1 MAKIKQSAEQLAQAA
16 NRLRTRLRGGWWLWL
31 GWRWLGV
38 PILTASLLPT
48 KPSLLGG
55 VIWQGLWLLP
65 ALLVS
70 PWVLTGRQPYALTMI
85 GMLLLVYWGGSGMV
99 ALQYGLTQ
107 VWTLL
112 AVWLVDFVLLGCLNY
127 WLFMLLKKLPKMNA

>member
-1 MAKIKQSAEQLAQAA
+1 MAKMKQSAEHLAQAA

-38 PILTASLLPT
+38 PILTAYLLTT
-48 KPSLLGG
+48 KPSVFGG
-55 VIWQGLWLLP
+55 IVWQGLWLLP
-65 ALLVS
+65 TLLAS
-70 PWVLTGRQPYALTMI
+70 PWIIRGRQPYALTMI

-112 AVWLVDFVLLGCLNY
+112 AVWLVDFVLLGLINY
-127 WLFMLLKKLPKMNA
+127 WLFMLLKKLPKMHA